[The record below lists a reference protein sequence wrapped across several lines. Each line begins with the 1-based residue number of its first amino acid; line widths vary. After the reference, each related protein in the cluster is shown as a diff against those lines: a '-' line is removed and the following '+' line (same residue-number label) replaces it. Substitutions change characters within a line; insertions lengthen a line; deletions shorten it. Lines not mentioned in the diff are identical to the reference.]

1 MKISQTQFIRS
12 VHNRFDVS
20 KSSPIPAT
28 PSLDL
33 RHVSDE
39 ETVVDV
45 PFREIVGSLMRIPNQ
60 TRPDIANAVRAIAQF
75 SHDPKTIHYKAARK
89 ILEYLNATLD
99 LGLTFRRISTWALCS
114 WSLI

>member
-1 MKISQTQFIRS
+1 MGSEYKSDRAKGTLEISQTQFIRS
-12 VHNRFDVS
+12 VLHRFAVS

-45 PFREIVGSLMRIPNQ
+45 LFRG
-60 TRPDIANAVRAIAQF
+60 
-75 SHDPKTIHYKAARK
+75 
-89 ILEYLNATLD
+89 
-99 LGLTFRRISTWALCS
+99 S
-114 WSLI
+114 WSA